1 MKNGKYTISGYITRL
16 AILLAL
22 VIVLQ
27 IFGSYI
33 RIGAVN
39 LSLVLIPVVFGGM
52 ILGPLA
58 GTFLGFAFGMVT
70 LVAGITGADG
80 FTNVLF
86 TAHPFWTAVICL
98 GKATAAGVLPA
109 IIYKAIAKKNGTAAT
124 FVASAAA
131 PVINTGLFIIGV
143 LLFVSDTVTEN
154 FVNGTTLMYFLIIGC
169 AGINFLVE
177 LLLNLFLTPA
187 LIRVSR
193 AIEKTDKPDGGETEN
208 EEK

>member
-1 MKNGKYTISGYITRL
+1 MKNGKYSLSGYITRL

-33 RIGAVN
+33 RIGTVN
-39 LSLVLIPVVFGGM
+39 LSLVLIPVVLGGM
-52 ILGPLA
+52 LLGPLA
-58 GTFLGFAFGMVT
+58 GTVLGFAFGAVT

-80 FTNVLF
+80 FTNILF
-86 TAHPFWTAVICL
+86 AAHPFWTAVICL
-98 GKATAAGVLPA
+98 GKATAAGFFPA
-109 IIYKAIAKKNGTAAT
+109 IIYKAISKKNRTAAT

-154 FVNGTTLMYFLIIGC
+154 FVDGTTLMYFLIIGC
-169 AGINFLVE
+169 AGINFIVE

-187 LIRVSR
+187 LIRVTR
-193 AIEKTDKPDGGETEN
+193 AIEGAKGNTVDQEN